1 MKKTLIAL
9 AVAASA
15 VVSGSAMAAWTANG
29 GGGQVEIG
37 GSLTPVTKA
46 TPWETA
52 IGTAVTDLNAQI
64 QKNDTKVEVNVP
76 KTLPILAIRSTAQF
90 TGRAGIAPA
99 INYGWIG
106 NVWKNS
112 STQASAEVRNEAGV
126 VVGGAHFPLT
136 VQGAMA
142 ASKVDGSI
150 PHQKL
155 MFANKK
161 GQAYVGG
168 LPTSANDVLDVRNI
182 ILQGWPD
189 IADKFVLPSGAAW
202 EPNFYE
208 TFTDSGWKYSSYYG
222 SVIAK
227 NSKINITMNA
237 PVKADAPFKWKIS
250 LPATVTYQ

>member
-15 VVSGSAMAAWTANG
+15 VVSGSAMAWTANG
-29 GGGQVEIG
+29 GGGQVDIG
-37 GSLTPVTKA
+37 GTLTPVTKA

-52 IGTAVTDLNAQI
+52 IGTAVTNLDAQI
-64 QKNDTKVEVNVP
+64 QKNDTNVEVNVP
-76 KTLPILAIRSTAQF
+76 NTLPILAIRSVGQF

-136 VQGAMA
+136 AQGVMA
-142 ASKVDGSI
+142 AVGVNGDT

-155 MFANKK
+155 MFANQK
-161 GQAYVGG
+161 GKVYFGG
-168 LPTSANDVLDVRNI
+168 LPTSANNVLDVRNI

-189 IADKFVLPSGAAW
+189 IADKFVIPSGAAW
-202 EPNFYE
+202 VPNAAD
-208 TFTDSGWKYSSYYG
+208 TFSATALKYSSYYG

-227 NSKINITMNA
+227 NSKINIIMNA

>member
-52 IGTAVTDLNAQI
+52 IGTAVTNLNAQV

-106 NVWKNS
+106 NVWNNS
-112 STQASAEVRNEAGV
+112 SATASAAVRDEAGQV
-126 VVGGAHFPLT
+126 IGKAVFPLT
-136 VQGAMA
+136 VQGVMA
-142 ASKVDGSI
+142 ASKVDGSS
-150 PHQKL
+150 PHQKF
-155 MFANKK
+155 MFANQK
-161 GQAYVGG
+161 GQAYFGG
-168 LPTSANDVLDVRNI
+168 IPTSANLLDVRDI

-189 IADKFVLPSGAAW
+189 IADKFVLPSGAKW
-202 EPNFYE
+202 ESNLYD
-208 TFTDSGWKYSSYYG
+208 TFANSGWKYSSYYG

-237 PVKADAPFKWKIS
+237 PVKADASFKWKIG